1 MATAV
6 ALPPALESNST
17 TSPIAEPINKHKSY
31 WTPERRAEL
40 AEKMHKVQ
48 QAKRAAREQE
58 EVEDAEET
66 ESSQST
72 LSPFALTDE
81 HEFPTFS
88 PSVKSL
94 SPSLP
99 PRPDPVAVAV
109 EPPALPGTPA
119 SLYRHCPCLGVMPG
133 RVCTFCY
140 GTKWMKIC
148 SRCEGEG
155 RIQLS
160 VRKGAERSQPC
171 GHCGGKGTLPA
182 NQKEI
187 AEATLLVEE
196 WAAGQDGQAVSIA
209 EESPEF
215 RRAVKLPGIGV
226 TTSKRG
232 GTLAARRRDRER
244 NEKRKQKR
252 VAGKTAAN

>member
-6 ALPPALESNST
+6 ALPPALESSPA
-17 TSPIAEPINKHKSY
+17 TSPTAEPINKHKSY

-40 AEKMHKVQ
+40 AEKMHKIQ

-58 EVEDAEET
+58 EVEVPEA
-66 ESSQST
+66 ESSQFT
-72 LSPFALTDE
+72 LSPFALTDS

-88 PSVKSL
+88 SSVKSA
-94 SPSLP
+94 SIAPP

-119 SLYRHCPCLGVMPG
+119 SPYRRCPCLGVMPG

-155 RIQLS
+155 RIQLN

-187 AEATLLVEE
+187 AEATLLAEE

-226 TTSKRG
+226 TSTKRG
-232 GTLAARRRDRER
+232 GTLAARRRDRQR
-244 NEKRKQKR
+244 NENRKQKR
-252 VAGKTAAN
+252 AASK